1 MSFFTSFGGLLPICF
16 NETVREK
23 DEELRKADDERR
35 DLEKQLKDKK
45 REVKDLRRERDQLL
59 NKAETSSGYA
69 STVVT
74 EDMVN
79 DLKTDVNA
87 FKTRILELEA
97 RAKSDKHQ
105 IISLQVRLDQVIAA
119 KSAAEKA
126 LLVSEA
132 QNSQLKARIGEL
144 EARERG
150 SSDAAATGSSSS
162 SSSSSE
168 GSSSS
173 GGGGGNLNQRVPTP
187 VPRAIGHSPTSVLDA
202 SSQADL
208 ESIRVVNRFLK
219 KLADDAAFQ
228 EKLKKPTVQWA
239 FVYWSGGDTSAIEHR
254 ADEIKK
260 CDVVRSIYPVLD
272 TFEQVCIQSNVKI
285 PLDHVARG
293 LSELDDDALVT
304 TFGTAFCHQ
313 HRLLRSSP

>member
-1 MSFFTSFGGLLPICF
+1 MS
-16 NETVREK
+16 REK
-23 DEELRKADDERR
+23 DEELQKADDERR

-45 REVKDLRRERDQLL
+45 REVKELRKERDHLL

-87 FKTRILELEA
+87 FKSRILELEA

-132 QNSQLKARIGEL
+132 QNSQLKARIGDL
-144 EARERG
+144 EARDHG
-150 SSDAAATGSSSS
+150 ISSASNGAAAAAAAATTTANSNSSFD
-162 SSSSSE
+162 
-168 GSSSS
+168 
-173 GGGGGNLNQRVPTP
+173 QRVPTP
-187 VPRAIGHSPTSVLDA
+187 VPRTVGHSPTSVLDA

-228 EKLKKPTVQWA
+228 IKLKKPTVQWA
-239 FVYWSGGDTSAIEHR
+239 FVYWSGGDTSAIAHR

-272 TFEQVCIQSNVKI
+272 SFEAVCIQSNVKI
-285 PLDHVARG
+285 PLDHVASG
-293 LSELDDDALVT
+293 KSELDDDALVA
-304 TFGTAFCHQ
+304 TFGAAFCQQ
-313 HRLLRSSP
+313 HNLLKADRDAPKKAAEARL